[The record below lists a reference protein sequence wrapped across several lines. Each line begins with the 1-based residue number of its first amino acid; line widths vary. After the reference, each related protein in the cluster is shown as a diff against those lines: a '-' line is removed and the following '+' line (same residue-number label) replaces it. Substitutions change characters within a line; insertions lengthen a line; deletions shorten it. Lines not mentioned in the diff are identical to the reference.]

1 MFKRTRYQFGSI
13 DRKSRKKGADVWVL
27 RYRDELDGKS
37 KLRSRIIG
45 TVDDYPTKAT
55 ALKAAEAL
63 RMVINPDRISEQ
75 PVSFSALIDRFLIEE
90 LPERHSTRIGY
101 QYNLKNHIRPKWG
114 DYRIDQIRAFAVEQW
129 LKSLN
134 LAPKTKVHLRN
145 LMRLLFNAAMRWEL
159 IELGENPMRLV
170 RVRNATKRKE
180 EPRILTIPEFHNL
193 LSKVEKEPFR
203 TMILVA
209 MTLGLR
215 ASELAALKWA
225 DIDFGTLQLTIER
238 AIVAGRVGEVKT
250 KYSKAK
256 IPLDP
261 GLAGILL
268 NWKQESSFNKPS
280 DWIFANPMLGG
291 ELPYYPWN
299 VQQRYIRCAAQN
311 AGLGGKIGWHTFR
324 RTYSCLLRQHE
335 VDVKVPQE
343 LLRHADIRTTLNIYT
358 QALGDDLR
366 KANSK
371 VVTMVLGPTLREQ
384 SSSVPLCSPGE
395 IAS

>member
-203 TMILVA
+203 TMIIVA

-261 GLAGILL
+261 GLAG
-268 NWKQESSFNKPS
+268 
-280 DWIFANPMLGG
+280 
-291 ELPYYPWN
+291 
-299 VQQRYIRCAAQN
+299 
-311 AGLGGKIGWHTFR
+311 
-324 RTYSCLLRQHE
+324 
-335 VDVKVPQE
+335 
-343 LLRHADIRTTLNIYT
+343 
-358 QALGDDLR
+358 
-366 KANSK
+366 
-371 VVTMVLGPTLREQ
+371 
-384 SSSVPLCSPGE
+384 
-395 IAS
+395 